1 MKKNENIQ
9 DAGEQNSFPS
19 WLEQLVSHTFAKL
32 ACPMNNNGMYAEL
45 QRLVEEAYNLGRWLG
60 NRNLALPGYAEGVT
74 LENKT
79 LIISHPGQYLPAK
92 DTNNEAA
99 LD

>member
-1 MKKNENIQ
+1 MDKKNNIQ
-9 DAGEQNSFPS
+9 DPREHAGFPS
-19 WLEQLVSHTFAKL
+19 WLEQLVSQAFAKL

-45 QRLVEEAYNLGRWLG
+45 QRLVEEAYNMGRWLG
-60 NRNLALPGYAEGVT
+60 HRNLALLGYVKGIT

-79 LIISHPGQYLPAK
+79 LIITHPGQYLPTK
-92 DTNNEAA
+92 DNNNEAA